1 MPDVQI
7 SLAEAESLCYDV
19 LKNLGYDNE
28 DAGAISQHLIDA
40 EAQGNPAKGLAL
52 CLNVADHILGHLG
65 IDGVV
70 SSNRISVTRSGPTH
84 AQLNGNNAVGFLVAR
99 KATET
104 AIRKAKKV
112 GIAVVGASNTW
123 YHGCLST
130 YAEKATQQG
139 LVVMMTSNGSSV
151 VAPYGGCDGR
161 FGTNPLLIGFPTSD
175 RDRPLIYEYGC
186 SEVRFVDVKIAQR
199 HGHELPEGAACTA
212 AGSPTTD
219 PHQALPPAGFMTVF
233 GGKRGSELAS
243 MIHLLGVMAGSA
255 AQTSE
260 MSDFGLLVIVI
271 DPRILR
277 DYDEFVK
284 EVDAFCELMRNTKL
298 RPGASPVKM
307 PFDEACERRAET
319 MERGW
324 IEVDENI
331 VEDLKRLTHSSVRW
345 LI

>member
-1 MPDVQI
+1 MPDIQLP
-7 SLAEAESLCYDV
+7 LAEAERLCYDV
-19 LKNLGYDNE
+19 LKNLGYDHD
-28 DAGAISQHLIDA
+28 DAEAISQHLIDA
-40 EAQGNPAKGLAL
+40 EARGQPAKGMSL
-52 CLNVADHILGHLG
+52 CLNVADHILEKLG

-70 SSNRISVTRSGPTH
+70 SSGRIAVTRSGPTH
-84 AQLNGNNAVGFLVAR
+84 AQLNGNNAVGFLVAN
-99 KATET
+99 KAIRT

-112 GIAVVGASNTW
+112 GIAIVGASNTW

-139 LVVMMTSNGSSV
+139 LIVIMTSNGSSV
-151 VAPYGGCDGR
+151 VAPYGGREGR
-161 FGTNPLLIGFPTSD
+161 FGTNPLLFGLPTSD
-175 RDRPLIYEYGC
+175 RDRPVIYECGN
-186 SEVRFVDVKIAQR
+186 SEILYADVRIAQR
-199 HGHELPEGAACTA
+199 HGHNLPAGAACTA
-212 AGSPTTD
+212 AGDPTTD

-243 MIHLLGVMAGSA
+243 MVHLLGVMAGSA

-260 MSDFGLLVIVI
+260 MSDFGLLVIAI

-284 EVDAFCELMRNTKL
+284 EVDAFCGLMRNMKL
-298 RPGASPVKM
+298 PPGASPVKM

-319 MERGW
+319 MKRGS
-324 IEVDENI
+324 IEVAENT